1 MLILERF
8 EDRFA
13 IIENGDKRLEV
24 DISSVAPEVKEG
36 DVLIMINGRYV
47 ADKEATI
54 RTQKRNNKAAKRIM
68 ELTMDAEVIIIGGG
82 AAGAMAGIHSGR
94 LGNKTII
101 LEPNGRIGKKLLITG
116 KGRCNVTNNC
126 SSEELIRNIPRNSRF
141 LYQRLFTVFF

>member
-36 DVLIMINGRYV
+36 DVRIMINGRYV

-54 RTQKRNNKAAKRIM
+54 RRRK
-68 ELTMDAEVIIIGGG
+68 EIIK
-82 AAGAMAGIHSGR
+82 
-94 LGNKTII
+94 LQ
-101 LEPNGRIGKKLLITG
+101 NGLW
-116 KGRCNVTNNC
+116 
-126 SSEELIRNIPRNSRF
+126 S
-141 LYQRLFTVFF
+141 

>member
-24 DISSVAPEVKEG
+24 DISSVDPEVKEG

-54 RTQKRNNKAAKRIM
+54 RRRK
-68 ELTMDAEVIIIGGG
+68 EIIK
-82 AAGAMAGIHSGR
+82 
-94 LGNKTII
+94 LQ
-101 LEPNGRIGKKLLITG
+101 NGLW
-116 KGRCNVTNNC
+116 
-126 SSEELIRNIPRNSRF
+126 S
-141 LYQRLFTVFF
+141 

>member
-54 RTQKRNNKAAKRIM
+54 RRRK
-68 ELTMDAEVIIIGGG
+68 EIISCKTDYG
-82 AAGAMAGIHSGR
+82 AD
-94 LGNKTII
+94 
-101 LEPNGRIGKKLLITG
+101 NGR
-116 KGRCNVTNNC
+116 
-126 SSEELIRNIPRNSRF
+126 
-141 LYQRLFTVFF
+141 

>member
-54 RTQKRNNKAAKRIM
+54 GRRK
-68 ELTMDAEVIIIGGG
+68 EIIK
-82 AAGAMAGIHSGR
+82 
-94 LGNKTII
+94 LQ
-101 LEPNGRIGKKLLITG
+101 NGLW
-116 KGRCNVTNNC
+116 
-126 SSEELIRNIPRNSRF
+126 S
-141 LYQRLFTVFF
+141 

>member
-47 ADKEATI
+47 AAKEATI
-54 RTQKRNNKAAKRIM
+54 RRRK
-68 ELTMDAEVIIIGGG
+68 EIIK
-82 AAGAMAGIHSGR
+82 
-94 LGNKTII
+94 LQ
-101 LEPNGRIGKKLLITG
+101 NGLW
-116 KGRCNVTNNC
+116 
-126 SSEELIRNIPRNSRF
+126 S
-141 LYQRLFTVFF
+141 

>member
-47 ADKEATI
+47 ADKEETI
-54 RTQKRNNKAAKRIM
+54 RRRK
-68 ELTMDAEVIIIGGG
+68 EIIK
-82 AAGAMAGIHSGR
+82 
-94 LGNKTII
+94 LQ
-101 LEPNGRIGKKLLITG
+101 NGLW
-116 KGRCNVTNNC
+116 
-126 SSEELIRNIPRNSRF
+126 S
-141 LYQRLFTVFF
+141 

>member
-47 ADKEATI
+47 ADQEATI
-54 RTQKRNNKAAKRIM
+54 RRRK
-68 ELTMDAEVIIIGGG
+68 EIIK
-82 AAGAMAGIHSGR
+82 
-94 LGNKTII
+94 LQ
-101 LEPNGRIGKKLLITG
+101 NGLW
-116 KGRCNVTNNC
+116 
-126 SSEELIRNIPRNSRF
+126 S
-141 LYQRLFTVFF
+141 

>member
-36 DVLIMINGRYV
+36 DVIMINGRYV

-54 RTQKRNNKAAKRIM
+54 RRKK
-68 ELTMDAEVIIIGGG
+68 EIIK
-82 AAGAMAGIHSGR
+82 
-94 LGNKTII
+94 LQ
-101 LEPNGRIGKKLLITG
+101 NGLW
-116 KGRCNVTNNC
+116 
-126 SSEELIRNIPRNSRF
+126 S
-141 LYQRLFTVFF
+141 

>member
-24 DISSVAPEVKEG
+24 DISSVEVKEG

-54 RTQKRNNKAAKRIM
+54 RRRK
-68 ELTMDAEVIIIGGG
+68 EIIK
-82 AAGAMAGIHSGR
+82 
-94 LGNKTII
+94 LQ
-101 LEPNGRIGKKLLITG
+101 NGLW
-116 KGRCNVTNNC
+116 
-126 SSEELIRNIPRNSRF
+126 S
-141 LYQRLFTVFF
+141 

>member
-36 DVLIMINGRYV
+36 DVLIMVNGRYV

-54 RTQKRNNKAAKRIM
+54 RRRKEIRKLQ
-68 ELTMDAEVIIIGGG
+68 
-82 AAGAMAGIHSGR
+82 
-94 LGNKTII
+94 
-101 LEPNGRIGKKLLITG
+101 NGLW
-116 KGRCNVTNNC
+116 
-126 SSEELIRNIPRNSRF
+126 S
-141 LYQRLFTVFF
+141 

>member
-24 DISSVAPEVKEG
+24 DISCVAPEVKEG

-54 RTQKRNNKAAKRIM
+54 RRRK
-68 ELTMDAEVIIIGGG
+68 EIIK
-82 AAGAMAGIHSGR
+82 
-94 LGNKTII
+94 LQ
-101 LEPNGRIGKKLLITG
+101 NGLW
-116 KGRCNVTNNC
+116 
-126 SSEELIRNIPRNSRF
+126 S
-141 LYQRLFTVFF
+141 

>member
-36 DVLIMINGRYV
+36 EVLNMINGRYV

-54 RTQKRNNKAAKRIM
+54 RRRK
-68 ELTMDAEVIIIGGG
+68 EIIK
-82 AAGAMAGIHSGR
+82 
-94 LGNKTII
+94 LQ
-101 LEPNGRIGKKLLITG
+101 NGLW
-116 KGRCNVTNNC
+116 
-126 SSEELIRNIPRNSRF
+126 S
-141 LYQRLFTVFF
+141 

>member
-47 ADKEATI
+47 VDKEATI
-54 RTQKRNNKAAKRIM
+54 IRRK
-68 ELTMDAEVIIIGGG
+68 EIIK
-82 AAGAMAGIHSGR
+82 
-94 LGNKTII
+94 LQ
-101 LEPNGRIGKKLLITG
+101 NGLW
-116 KGRCNVTNNC
+116 
-126 SSEELIRNIPRNSRF
+126 S
-141 LYQRLFTVFF
+141 

>member
-13 IIENGDKRLEV
+13 IIENEDKRLEV

-54 RTQKRNNKAAKRIM
+54 RRKK
-68 ELTMDAEVIIIGGG
+68 EIIK
-82 AAGAMAGIHSGR
+82 
-94 LGNKTII
+94 LQ
-101 LEPNGRIGKKLLITG
+101 NGLW
-116 KGRCNVTNNC
+116 
-126 SSEELIRNIPRNSRF
+126 S
-141 LYQRLFTVFF
+141 